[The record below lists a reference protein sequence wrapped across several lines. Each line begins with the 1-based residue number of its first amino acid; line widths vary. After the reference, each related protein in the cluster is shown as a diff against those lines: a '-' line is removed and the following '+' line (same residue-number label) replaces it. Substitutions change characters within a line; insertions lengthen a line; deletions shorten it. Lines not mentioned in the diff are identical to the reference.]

1 MDKYN
6 NMKKLPIL
14 SFFIACT
21 LSSNSFAQTA
31 TTSSVWS
38 PLKSAKTI
46 ESDTHLTQ
54 FNLAEAQL
62 KNTLVNEGY
71 RTITVPS
78 PNGDLHTF
86 RLSDAQIMPESLAA
100 KFPDIKAFSG
110 VSISNPALSGRFTL
124 TPSGMSA
131 MFEAEVNQ
139 QLRRVFVDPIRH
151 TENTYRSYVITP
163 ITKQKAQL
171 GYTKHA
177 PKLFNVNR
185 DLGRD
190 TIKAQKTSDPDQPQ
204 EQITYRLAMTA
215 AGEYTEFHG
224 GTVAG
229 AMAEIVIMVNRLN
242 ELFAVELGVQFQ
254 LIANNDLLIFTDP
267 TTDPFNNDADDGD
280 INQVETDNRIG
291 SANYDIGHIVNTN
304 GGGLAVL
311 GSLCWDEYKANG
323 ITGSNQPTNDAFW
336 IDFVAHEIGHQFGA
350 NHSFNGTSGSC
361 AGGNREA
368 NAAYEVGSG
377 TTIMSYA
384 GICSDQNITFQV
396 DDYYHVHSL
405 NEMAKTIE
413 DNLTFAPNCGV
424 RTDQGNIQPVADAGD
439 DKIIP
444 ASTPF
449 VLTGSGTDQNTSDTL
464 SYSWEQYDLGPAST
478 SQLDD
483 ETDEGSGPLF
493 RSRTPT
499 ASPSRFFPRKSNAL
513 QRTTAY
519 GEAMATTNRTMNF
532 QFTVRDNQGGSASD
546 AMQVTVID
554 TGAPFQV
561 TSPTRDDVIT
571 SNPLTVTWDV
581 AGTDQ
586 APINCTSVNI
596 ELSNNTGG
604 SYDVILASGVA
615 NNGSAIVNLP
625 QTDGEQPFQNI
636 RVMCSDNVFFSTSEG
651 VFSSDIDGPA
661 PIIITGQ
668 NSLSTAED
676 TSLTLTT
683 ADFTFSL
690 TPSTLTV
697 LPGTNYTVEDNTVT
711 PSANFNGTLNVNVSA
726 TANSTNSETFSA
738 DVTVL
743 AVNDAPIAND
753 DSATVEQDSN
763 TNNIDVISNDTDA
776 DTNDVISVV
785 SATANGIGSVV
796 LASDTIVYTPAAG
809 FNGTETISYSITDG
823 TETAT
828 GTLTVTVLATPVN
841 NAPVAQPDT
850 GSTTSGNT
858 ITIAVL
864 TNDSDADN
872 DSLSISSVSTSGS
885 GSVSIQGNSIR
896 YVSASDF
903 TGNEVITYEVSD
915 GEATTS
921 GTLTVTVTAPPATTP
936 TPPANSS
943 GSSGGSMSWFAL
955 LALVL
960 IATRRYPPFTFLAH
974 STTRNI

>member
-6 NMKKLPIL
+6 NMKKLTIL
-14 SFFIACT
+14 SFFIACI

-38 PLKSAKTI
+38 PLKRAKTI
-46 ESDTHLTQ
+46 ESDIYLTQ
-54 FNLAEAQL
+54 FSLDEAQL
-62 KNTLVNEGY
+62 KETLVNEGY

-86 RLSDAQIMPESLAA
+86 RLNDAQIMPESLAA
-100 KFPDIKAFSG
+100 KFPDIQAFSG
-110 VSISNPALSGRFTL
+110 VSISNPTLRGRFTL

-151 TENTYRSYVITP
+151 TKNTYRSYVITP
-163 ITKQKAQL
+163 VTKQQSQL
-171 GYTKHA
+171 EYTKHA
-177 PKLFNVNR
+177 PKIFNVNR
-185 DLGRD
+185 DLGRN
-190 TIKAQKTSDPDQPQ
+190 TIKAQKTSAPDQPQ
-204 EQITYRLAMTA
+204 ALIKYRLAMTA

-224 GTVAG
+224 GTVAS

-242 ELFAVELGVQFQ
+242 ELFTIELGVEFQ

-267 TTDPFNNDADDGD
+267 ETDPFNNDADDGD

-291 SANYDIGHIVNTN
+291 SAHYDIGHIVNTN

-361 AGGNREA
+361 AGDNREA
-368 NAAYEVGSG
+368 NAAYEVGAG

-384 GICSDQNITFQV
+384 GICSGQNITFQV

-424 RTDQGNIQPVADAGD
+424 RTEQGNIQPIADAGPD
-439 DKIIP
+439 STIP
-444 ASTPF
+444 ANTPF
-449 VLTGSGTDQNTSDTL
+449 VLTGIGTDQNTSDTL

-478 SQLDD
+478 SKLDD

-493 RSRTPT
+493 RSLAPT
-499 ASPSRFFPRKSNAL
+499 ASPSRFFPRKINAL

-519 GEAMATTNRTMNF
+519 GEAMPTTNRTMNF

-561 TSPTRDDVIT
+561 TSPTRNDVIT

-586 APINCTSVNI
+586 APINCTSVDI

-604 SYDVILASGVA
+604 SYDVILASSVA
-615 NNGSAIVNLP
+615 NNGSAEVNLP
-625 QTDGEQPFQNI
+625 QTDGEQRFQNI
-636 RVMCSDNVFFSTSEG
+636 RVRCTNNVFYSTSLG
-651 VFSSDIDGPA
+651 VFSSDIDELVL
-661 PIIITGQ
+661 ISITGQ
-668 NSLSTAED
+668 NSLSTEED
-676 TSLTLTT
+676 TSLTLTI
-683 ADFTFSL
+683 ADFTFSQ
-690 TPSTLTV
+690 TPSMLTV
-697 LPGTNYTVEDNTVT
+697 LPGANYSVVGNTVT
-711 PSANFNGTLNVNVSA
+711 PNANFNGTLSVNVRA
-726 TANSTNSETFSA
+726 TANSAVFSTN
-738 DVTVL
+738 VTIL

-753 DSATVEQDSN
+753 DSTTVEQDSN
-763 TNNIDVISNDTDA
+763 TNNIDVLSNDTDV
-776 DTNDVISVV
+776 DMNDVLSIASV
-785 SATANGIGSVV
+785 TANGTGTVT
-796 LASDTIVYTPAAG
+796 LANDTIVYTPAVG
-809 FNGTETISYSITDG
+809 FNGTETITYTITDG
-823 TETAT
+823 TDTAT
-828 GTLTVTVLATPVN
+828 GTLTVTVNALPVN
-841 NAPVAQPDT
+841 NAPIAQPDT

-858 ITIAVL
+858 ITTAVL

-885 GSVSIQGNSIR
+885 GSVSIQGNNIR
-896 YVSASDF
+896 YASASDF
-903 TGNEVITYEVSD
+903 TGTEVITYEVSD
-915 GEATTS
+915 GQATTS
-921 GTLTVTVTAPPATTP
+921 GTLTVSVTAPPVPTP
-936 TPPANSS
+936 TPPA
-943 GSSGGSMSWFAL
+943 SSGGNSGGSVSWYAL

-960 IATRRYPPFTFLAH
+960 MATRRYPALTSLAN
-974 STTRNI
+974 STIRHK